1 MFTHVDYRV
10 NYQKVNLKEVFDRKE
25 IYAMFMLYSVYDF
38 HVNIVIIFQVRDIL
52 FSYGNIFITCYFYSV
67 KYVVIF
73 LNHCIQW
80 QFFLVLQIVQ

>member
-1 MFTHVDYRV
+1 
-10 NYQKVNLKEVFDRKE
+10 
-25 IYAMFMLYSVYDF
+25 
-38 HVNIVIIFQVRDIL
+38 VNIVVNIVVIFQVRDMV
-52 FSYGNIFITCYFYSV
+52 FSYGNILYITHYFYSV